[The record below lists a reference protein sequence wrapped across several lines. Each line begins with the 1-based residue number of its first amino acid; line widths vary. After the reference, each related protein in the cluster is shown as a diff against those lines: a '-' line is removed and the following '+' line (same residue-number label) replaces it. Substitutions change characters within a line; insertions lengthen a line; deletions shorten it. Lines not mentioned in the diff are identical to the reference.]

1 MGLFDTI
8 SSYASDKKDQF
19 NEYREK
25 YDRYDNERLMKEYQR
40 ASGVKKMAIGT
51 LLKERGY

>member
-1 MGLFDTI
+1 MGIFDSIGGYT
-8 SSYASDKKDQF
+8 SKKKDQF
-19 NEYREK
+19 TEYREK
-25 YDRYDNERLMKEYQR
+25 YDRYDDERLKKAYMQ